1 MFIYHFLISNILIS
15 LAVLII
21 LLIKWIMGKR
31 LSVRCSYLMWLFVIV
46 LMIIALVPNFGISP
60 FNNYTVKSIK
70 LVDYYSSS
78 VNISGDERDLYI
90 SVSSYKFLYVIWL
103 AGLFVNLSVIIY
115 GRIKLNRIVINKK
128 EDSLFDELC
137 KKIGIKADLYIS
149 SDINNPM
156 SFGIIKP
163 VVLLPEI
170 KLNNS
175 SLEHIFLHELI
186 HHKHKDILVNYLLC
200 LLGAVYW
207 FNPIAYIM
215 FSKIRLDMEIYCDY
229 SVIKYTGNHIEY
241 GNTILNM
248 AEHRVGI
255 RTASYLSDSRR
266 NLKSRIV
273 KIAEYKNKPSAVA
286 GRIVFVIVTIVTLIF
301 SALINSYGY
310 SINEVSYGV
319 ESDYIDLKEYF
330 RDYEGCFVLY
340 DTANEKYVIYNED
353 MAKKRVS
360 PNSTYKIPIALNGL
374 ENGII
379 TNENNEIE
387 WDGKENP
394 FDEWNSNH
402 NLNSAMKYSVNWY
415 FQTIDSWLGKN
426 EISDYLKKI
435 NYGNMKV
442 YNKENYWLENSL
454 KISPIEQVEFLK
466 RFYNNEFN
474 FDINNIN
481 YVLNSI
487 KLADNIYGKTGTGMV
502 DGKTVNGWFVGI
514 IDKGDNS
521 YIFATRID
529 AKNNATGLEAEKIT
543 ENILKD
549 LLGGV

>member
-21 LLIKWIMGKR
+21 LLIKGVMGKR
-31 LSVRCSYLMWLFVIV
+31 LSVRCSYLMWLFVII
-46 LMIIALVPNFGISP
+46 LMVIALVPNLGISP
-60 FNNYTVKSIK
+60 FNYNSSDIMKSGNHYGSPINIRGNAK
-70 LVDYYSSS
+70 DFYVS
-78 VNISGDERDLYI
+78 VNSCK
-90 SVSSYKFLYVIWL
+90 VLYVVW
-103 AGLFVNLSVIIY
+103 FVGFIFNLIVIIY
-115 GRIKLNRIVINKK
+115 GRIKLGKITKNK
-128 EDSLFDELC
+128 EESLLFNNLREKAGVRAEL
-137 KKIGIKADLYIS
+137 YTS
-149 SDINNPM
+149 PDIINPM

-215 FSKIRLDMEIYCDY
+215 FSKIKLDMEIYCDY

-286 GRIVFVIVTIVTLIF
+286 GRIAFVIVTIVTLIF

-330 RDYEGCFVLY
+330 GDYEGCFVLY

-466 RFYNNEFN
+466 RLYNNEFN